1 MLMSQSICVIAM
13 GSTSTSVTRRAEV
26 GFRTLTND
34 ARNIQPHCDKQLSHS
49 FRLVVDET
57 LLTCFFCAPQDLL
70 DPIDWATYEPHLWSN
85 AQRFYTRTAV
95 LLGVLGQLSRPY
107 GDAQRAAAG
116 AAAAEINALNVL
128 PVVPRFH
135 YLPISTPSTATLPKQ
150 RSMHLSMHASAA
162 VSAIS
167 RAAGAAATAQPGGA
181 GQVQLQLPVATMSAQ
196 ASDLA
201 AQYMFADL
209 GSSSKSSVADSS
221 YVAGGAA
228 AAAAAA
234 AASFLHPT
242 ADTAAAA
249 GASALSALQAKL
261 QGSSFSAF
269 GSMLGDR
276 AAEVTAMAQNF
287 GDMLPGSSGLG
298 GLGGGLLSSF
308 ARRDG
313 AGAGYGGR

>member
-1 MLMSQSICVIAM
+1 M
-13 GSTSTSVTRRAEV
+13 
-26 GFRTLTND
+26 
-34 ARNIQPHCDKQLSHS
+34 
-49 FRLVVDET
+49 
-57 LLTCFFCAPQDLL
+57 L

-85 AQRFYTRTAV
+85 AQRFYSRTAV
-95 LLGVLGQLSRPY
+95 LLGVLGQLSKPY
-107 GDAQRAAAG
+107 GDAPKAAAG
-116 AAAAEINALNVL
+116 AAAADINALNVL

-150 RSMHLSMHASAA
+150 RSVHLSLHASAA
-162 VSAIS
+162 VTAIA
-167 RAAGAAATAQPGGA
+167 RAAGAAAAQGAAVGSAAAAVLAGGQ
-181 GQVQLQLPVATMSAQ
+181 GQPAALLPLATISAQ

-201 AQYMFADL
+201 AQYMITDL
-209 GSSSKSSVADSS
+209 GSSAKANGAENAHG
-221 YVAGGAA
+221 AGGAA

-234 AASFLHPT
+234 AASFMHPA
-242 ADTAAAA
+242 ADSAAAA

-261 QGSSFSAF
+261 QGSSFGAF

-287 GDMLPGSSGLG
+287 GDLLPTAGGLG

-313 AGAGYGGR
+313 AGAATSGSGGR

>member
-1 MLMSQSICVIAM
+1 VQAVPCLTALCAGI
-13 GSTSTSVTRRAEV
+13 
-26 GFRTLTND
+26 GF
-34 ARNIQPHCDKQLSHS
+34 
-49 FRLVVDET
+49 
-57 LLTCFFCAPQDLL
+57 LLTPLQELL

-85 AQRFYTRTAV
+85 AQRFYTRSAV
-95 LLGVLGQLSRPY
+95 LLGVLGQFNKPY
-107 GDAQRAAAG
+107 GDTPRTAAG
-116 AAAAEINALNVL
+116 AAAVDINALNVL

-135 YLPISTPSTATLPKQ
+135 YLPISTPSSAALPKQ
-150 RSMHLSMHASAA
+150 RSMQLSSHASAA
-162 VSAIS
+162 VTAIA
-167 RAAGAAATAQPGGA
+167 RAAGAGAAQAGASAALGG
-181 GQVQLQLPVATMSAQ
+181 QQQLPLATVSAA

-201 AQYMFADL
+201 AQYAITDL
-209 GSSSKSSVADSS
+209 GSSSKKSIGDSGHA
-221 YVAGGAA
+221 AGGAA

-261 QGSSFSAF
+261 QGSSFGAF

-287 GDMLPGSSGLG
+287 GDLLPSGMPAGLGGGLG

-308 ARRDG
+308 ARRD
-313 AGAGYGGR
+313 AGSAASAGGGR

>member
-1 MLMSQSICVIAM
+1 MCFLCV
-13 GSTSTSVTRRAEV
+13 
-26 GFRTLTND
+26 
-34 ARNIQPHCDKQLSHS
+34 
-49 FRLVVDET
+49 
-57 LLTCFFCAPQDLL
+57 PQDLL

-135 YLPISTPSTATLPKQ
+135 YLPISTPSNATLPKQ

-167 RAAGAAATAQPGGA
+167 RAADAAAAQPGPA
-181 GQVQLQLPVATMSAQ
+181 GQVQLQLPLATLSAQ

-209 GSSSKSSVADSS
+209 GSSSKSSAADSS
-221 YVAGGAA
+221 YAAGGAA

-242 ADTAAAA
+242 ADSAAAA

-261 QGSSFSAF
+261 QGSSFGAF

-287 GDMLPGSSGLG
+287 GDMLPTSGGLG